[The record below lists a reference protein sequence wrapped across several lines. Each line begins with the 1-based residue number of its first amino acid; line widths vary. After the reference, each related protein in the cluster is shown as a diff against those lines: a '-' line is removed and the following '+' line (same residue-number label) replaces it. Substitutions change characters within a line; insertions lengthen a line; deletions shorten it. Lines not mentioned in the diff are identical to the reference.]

1 MIARS
6 TFSRIVSKHSG
17 VFLRRA
23 ELPKLA
29 ARCVHVEK
37 RLEELGITLPPP
49 SAPKANYDICCRAAG
64 GMLYVS
70 GHLPI
75 TLEGSLMTG
84 KIGPQA
90 DGGKS
95 VEHGYEA
102 ARRTGLAIVATLREQ
117 LGDLDRVQQIVKVR
131 TVGSIIGK
139 QPVL

>member
-1 MIARS
+1 MIALSAFS
-6 TFSRIVSKHSG
+6 TIISKHCG

-23 ELPKLA
+23 ALPKLA
-29 ARCVHVEK
+29 ARWVHVEK

-49 SAPKANYDICCRAAG
+49 SAPKANYDICCHAAG

-84 KIGPQA
+84 KIGPQE
-90 DGGKS
+90 DGGES

-102 ARRTGLAIVATLREQ
+102 ARRTGLAIVATLQEQ
-117 LGDLDRVQQIVKVR
+117 LGDLDRVQQIVKAR
-131 TVGSIIGK
+131 TVGSIPSK
-139 QPVL
+139 QLVI